1 MKVTKPMNEPI
12 RLTNKTAIALRKSAV
27 KVRRMYFAAAIVLS
41 AALCLLAVVLGLKYL
56 AAVPVVVV
64 LTVLLDYAIMV
75 FARSRYLAL
84 VGQAICTEAAAR
96 EIRAGMSE
104 QMRREQALNDLM
116 SMKADVR
123 RAQEKRAKPENK
135 PVEKPEE
142 KADEMTEPDADPFF
156 EPAKEKEEETADRP
170 QPEEESRAESGA
182 QRGSEEI
189 GHRRRRHKSLQLIRG
204 EQAK

>member
-27 KVRRMYFAAAIVLS
+27 KVRRVYFAAAIFLSVVLC
-41 AALCLLAVVLGLKYL
+41 ALAVVLGLRYL

-64 LTVLLDYAIMV
+64 ITVLLDYAIMTA
-75 FARSRYLAL
+75 ARSRYLAL

-104 QMRREQALNDLM
+104 QMRREQALSDLM

-123 RAQEKRAKPENK
+123 RAQEKRAKPE
-135 PVEKPEE
+135 EE
-142 KADEMTEPDADPFF
+142 PEPDADPFF

-170 QPEEESRAESGA
+170 QPEEESREESGA
-182 QRGSEEI
+182 QRGSEET

>member
-27 KVRRMYFAAAIVLS
+27 KVRRVYFAAAIFLSVVLC
-41 AALCLLAVVLGLKYL
+41 ALAVVLGLRYL

-64 LTVLLDYAIMV
+64 ITVLLDYAIMTA
-75 FARSRYLAL
+75 ARSRYLAL

-104 QMRREQALNDLM
+104 QMRREQALSDLM

-123 RAQEKRAKPENK
+123 RAQEKRAKPE
-135 PVEKPEE
+135 EEPES
-142 KADEMTEPDADPFF
+142 DADPFF
-156 EPAKEKEEETADRP
+156 EPAKEKKEETADRP

-182 QRGSEEI
+182 QRGSEET